1 MASTFRSVRGNRNAQ
16 LFFAGLLVSNIGTWV
31 QFTAVAILV
40 DRLTGDATAIGLLS
54 ALQFGPTLVFG
65 AWAGA
70 LADRLD
76 RHRLTIIT
84 QVALAV
90 QGAALAALDVAG
102 VITIEWIYTLTL
114 VLGMVS
120 ALDNPVRR
128 GFVTELTAPNQITN
142 VVSLNT
148 AVMTGARIFGP
159 AITALLVGRLGTGWL
174 FSINAVSFFAII
186 GALMLIDRS
195 KLHSPPRVPKGG
207 TPVRDGLRY
216 VRRSPVMLA
225 TFIVF
230 TVVSTFGYNY
240 NVSLPRMA
248 REIWGAEHWYGWVLT
263 AISIGSLSGSLA
275 TASRQRVTIR
285 WFAGMGLLAAIA
297 TLVLA
302 WTPSPWAA
310 LLIAVPVGLGG
321 AGFVTAVNAITQ
333 ELCPPDMRGRI
344 LALTAVAFLGSYP
357 IGGPITGVVADQI
370 GLEWS
375 LGYGSLISILV
386 LAGFVWWA
394 LGRTPDASRYVA
406 LRRSLLGAPNP
417 VAAGPAER
425 P

>member
-1 MASTFRSVRGNRNAQ
+1 
-16 LFFAGLLVSNIGTWV
+16 
-31 QFTAVAILV
+31 
-40 DRLTGDATAIGLLS
+40 
-54 ALQFGPTLVFG
+54 
-65 AWAGA
+65 
-70 LADRLD
+70 
-76 RHRLTIIT
+76 
-84 QVALAV
+84 
-90 QGAALAALDVAG
+90 
-102 VITIEWIYTLTL
+102 
-114 VLGMVS
+114 
-120 ALDNPVRR
+120 
-128 GFVTELTAPNQITN
+128 
-142 VVSLNT
+142 
-148 AVMTGARIFGP
+148 VMTGARIFGP

-186 GALMLIDRS
+186 AALMLIDRS